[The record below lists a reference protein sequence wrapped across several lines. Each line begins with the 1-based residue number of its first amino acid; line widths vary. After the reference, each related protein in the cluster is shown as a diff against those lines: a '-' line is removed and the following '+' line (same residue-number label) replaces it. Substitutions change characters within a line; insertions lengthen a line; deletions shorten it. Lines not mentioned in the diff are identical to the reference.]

1 MKINSVK
8 LKLVSLLSLTTML
21 FPTLT
26 LAQSYPYSVNV
37 RAIFL
42 TGCLLDDKSNIEND
56 QKAYSAMKTC
66 VCILDKFQARYTNQQ
81 FTILFDNANKEA
93 EPYKRE
99 LDNFVKQN
107 IMDCL

>member
-8 LKLVSLLSLTTML
+8 LKLATLFSLTTIL
-21 FPTLT
+21 LPNLT
-26 LAQSYPYSVNV
+26 LAQNYPYSVNV
-37 RAIFL
+37 RAMFL
-42 TGCLLDDKSNIEND
+42 TGCLLDGKSNLPND
-56 QKAYSAMKTC
+56 QEAYNLMKSC

-81 FTILFDNANKEA
+81 FTSLFDKANKNV